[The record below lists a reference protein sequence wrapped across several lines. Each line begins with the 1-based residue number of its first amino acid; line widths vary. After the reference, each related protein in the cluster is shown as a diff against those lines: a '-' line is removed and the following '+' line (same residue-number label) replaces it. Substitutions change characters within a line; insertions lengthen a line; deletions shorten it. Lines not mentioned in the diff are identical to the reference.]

1 MNTQLK
7 TTNLSF
13 GRFKIIQFIS
23 FMNYIFV
30 FLFLLI
36 NTVVCS
42 QIGTGQWRFHTA
54 TAKAIDVAV
63 TEEKIYTALE
73 NGLLIL
79 DIANNDETELF
90 NILNGLSDISISR
103 LYWDEVESALFI
115 GYENGNVDKL
125 KNGRIYNIPAIKL
138 AAVASSKRINSF
150 IRFQDFIY
158 VSTDFAIIQLNP
170 IKNEVKD
177 SFYPTNG
184 NEKINAISFTG
195 DTILALTPTKLL
207 RGLINNPAI
216 AASSEWTT
224 DNRLQVLSQ
233 NQYKEME
240 EVNGNQFV
248 LFQHTD
254 YGKDSLFVLT
264 NSGKS
269 LVSVSPFSLEINS
282 MNAIGENQIAINL
295 ETGIY
300 VYDGNTFSSVSAYN
314 SSNLAVN
321 MSISRSGINSKGM
334 WASDLSN
341 CLYFMPTELN
351 VKNYKV
357 SGSANNFF
365 YSIDSQKGK
374 TAISSGFLN
383 GKFPAFSKNGI
394 HFFQDGEWAFTNAN
408 EQSCWEGKNI
418 WDFLD
423 VSINPKN
430 VNEYAVC
437 TPSEVPVT
445 IFDGTNSTVF
455 SDSNSTLQLSVSG
468 SGWYFVSD
476 VCYDEKGNLWCL
488 NGYTDKPLNVRTTT
502 GEWLN
507 FDLGTSAKNKF
518 SKKMI
523 VDFQG
528 NVWCATDNDGLF
540 GYNTNNT
547 ISDLSD
553 DKKINLRS
561 GVNYGDLPS
570 ENITAIAADFDGEIW
585 IGTDAGFAILYNANA
600 TFDASAGEYDAQRV
614 KVQFEGNVE
623 YVLGSTHIT
632 DIEVDGGNRKWM
644 ATANAGILLLSQ
656 DGSEILEQYTTD
668 NSPLISNNIFDLKL
682 DQTSG
687 ELFIV
692 TDKGLLSFRT
702 NATYEDPE
710 YSDVIVF
717 PNPVRPN
724 YFGPITMQGIRYNS
738 DVKITDIAGNLVFK
752 TTSNGG
758 TAIWDGKTLDGQ
770 KAATGVYL
778 IWTATNEGNDKKVG
792 KVLVVK

>member
-1 MNTQLK
+1 
-7 TTNLSF
+7 
-13 GRFKIIQFIS
+13 
-23 FMNYIFV
+23 MNYIFG

-36 NTVVCS
+36 NTVVFS
-42 QIGTGQWRFHTA
+42 QIGTGEWRFHTA
-54 TAKAIDVAV
+54 TSKAIDVAV
-63 TEEKIYTALE
+63 TEDKVYTALE
-73 NGLLIL
+73 NGLLTL
-79 DIANNDETELF
+79 DVSNSDEKELL

-103 LYWDEVESALFI
+103 LYWDEVELALFI
-115 GYENGNVDKL
+115 GYENGNIDKL
-125 KNGRIYNIPAIKL
+125 KNGKIYNIPAIKL

-184 NEKINAISFTG
+184 IEKINAISFVG
-195 DTILALTPTKLL
+195 DTILALTPSKLL

-224 DNRLQVLSQ
+224 DFRLQVLNQ
-233 NQYKEME
+233 NRYKEME
-240 EVNGNQFV
+240 VINDKLFI
-248 LFQHTD
+248 LFQHSE

-264 NSGKS
+264 NTGKS
-269 LVSVSPFSLEINS
+269 VVSESAFSLEINS
-282 MNAIGENQIAINL
+282 LNTIGNDRIAINL
-295 ETGIY
+295 ESGIY
-300 VYDGNTFSSVSAYN
+300 VYDGTTFAIVSAYN
-314 SSNLAVN
+314 SSNLGVN
-321 MSISRSGINSKGM
+321 MSISRSGINSKGL

-341 CLYFMPTELN
+341 CLYFMPTEVN
-351 VKNYKV
+351 IKNYRV
-357 SGSANNFF
+357 SGSSNNFF
-365 YSIDSQKGK
+365 YSIDSQNGK
-374 TAISSGFLN
+374 TAFSSGFLN
-383 GKFPAFSKNGI
+383 GKFPAFTKNGI
-394 HFFQDGEWAFTNAN
+394 HFFEDEKWSFNNPN
-408 EQSCWEGKNI
+408 EQSCWQGQNI

-430 VNEYAVC
+430 LNEYAVC

-445 IFDGTNSTVF
+445 IFDGSNCSVY
-455 SDSNSTLQLSVSG
+455 SDTNSTLQLSVSG

-488 NGYTDKPLNVRTTT
+488 NGYTDKPLNVRTNN

-507 FDLGTSAKNKF
+507 FDLGTNARNKYT
-518 SKKMI
+518 KKMI

-528 NVWCATDNDGLF
+528 NIWCATDNDGLF
-540 GYNTNNT
+540 GYNTNGT
-547 ISDLSD
+547 ISVTGD
-553 DKKINLRS
+553 DKRINLRS
-561 GVNYGDLPS
+561 GENFGDLPS

-585 IGTDAGFAILYNANA
+585 IGTDAGFAILYNANSS
-600 TFDASAGEYDAQRV
+600 FDASPGDYDAQRI

-644 ATANAGILLLSQ
+644 ATANAGVLLLSQ

-682 DQTSG
+682 DQTNG

-692 TDKGLLSFRT
+692 TDKGLVSFRT

-724 YFGPITMQGIRYNS
+724 YFGPVTMQGIRYNS
-738 DVKITDIAGNLVFK
+738 DVKVTDVAGNLVYK

-758 TAIWDGKTLDGQ
+758 TATWDGKTLDGQ

-792 KVLVVK
+792 KVLIVK

>member
-1 MNTQLK
+1 
-7 TTNLSF
+7 
-13 GRFKIIQFIS
+13 
-23 FMNYIFV
+23 MNYIFG

-36 NTVVCS
+36 NTVVYS
-42 QIGTGQWRFHTA
+42 QIGTGEWRFHTA
-54 TAKAIDVAV
+54 TSKAIDVAV
-63 TEEKIYTALE
+63 TEDNVYTALE
-73 NGLLIL
+73 NGLLSLAIS
-79 DIANNDETELF
+79 NNDEKEL
-90 NILNGLSDISISR
+90 LNVLTGLSDISISR

-115 GYENGNVDKL
+115 GYENGNIDKL

-138 AAVASSKRINSF
+138 ASVATSKRINGF

-177 SFYPTNG
+177 TFYPTNG
-184 NEKINAISFTG
+184 TEKINALSFIG
-195 DTILALTPTKLL
+195 DTIIALTPSKLL
-207 RGLINNPAI
+207 RGLLQNPAI
-216 AASSEWTT
+216 ATSSEWSI
-224 DNRLQVLSQ
+224 DNRLAILGQ

-240 EVNGNQFV
+240 VIDNNLFV
-248 LFQHTD
+248 LFQHTE
-254 YGKDSLFVLT
+254 YGKDTIFVLT
-264 NSGKS
+264 NEGKS
-269 LVSVSPFSLEINS
+269 VVSESPFSLEINS
-282 MNAIGENQIAINL
+282 LNTIGNDKIAINL
-295 ETGIY
+295 ESGIY
-300 VYDGNTFSSVSAYN
+300 VYDGSTFELISAYT
-314 SSNLAVN
+314 STNLGVN
-321 MSISRSGINSKGM
+321 LSISRSGINSKGM

-341 CLYFMPTELN
+341 CLYYMSTEVN
-351 VKNYKV
+351 VKNYTI
-357 SGSANNFF
+357 SGSYNDFF
-365 YSIDSQKGK
+365 YTIDSQNGK
-374 TAISSGFLN
+374 TAFSTGFLN
-383 GKFPAFSKNGI
+383 GKFPAFTKNGI
-394 HFFQDGEWAFTNAN
+394 HFFENEEWSFTNVN
-408 EQSCWEGKNI
+408 EQSCWQGQNI

-430 VNEYAVC
+430 INEYAVC

-445 IFDGTNSTVF
+445 IFEGTNCSVYNDT
-455 SDSNSTLQLSVSG
+455 NSTLQLSISG

-488 NGYTDKPLNVRTTT
+488 NGYTDKPLNVRTNN

-507 FDLGTSAKNKF
+507 FDLGTNARNKYT
-518 SKKMI
+518 KKMI

-540 GYNTNNT
+540 GYNTNGS
-547 ISDLSD
+547 ISVTSD
-553 DKKINLRS
+553 DKRINLRS
-561 GVNYGDLPS
+561 GENYGNLPS
-570 ENITAIAADFDGEIW
+570 ENITAIAADFEGEIW
-585 IGTDAGFAILYNANA
+585 IGTDAGFAILYNANSS
-600 TFDASAGEYDAQRV
+600 FDASPGEYDAQRV

-682 DQTSG
+682 DQTNG
-687 ELFIV
+687 ELFII
-692 TDKGLLSFRT
+692 TDKGLVSFRT

-710 YSDVIVF
+710 YSDVVVF

-738 DVKITDIAGNLVFK
+738 DVKITDVAGNLVYK

-758 TAIWDGKTLDGQ
+758 TATWDGKTLKGE

-792 KVLVVK
+792 KVLIVK

>member
-1 MNTQLK
+1 
-7 TTNLSF
+7 
-13 GRFKIIQFIS
+13 
-23 FMNYIFV
+23 MNYIFG

-36 NTVVCS
+36 NTVVYS
-42 QIGTGQWRFHTA
+42 QIGTGEWRFHTA
-54 TAKAIDVAV
+54 TSKAIDVAV
-63 TEEKIYTALE
+63 TEDKVYTALE
-73 NGLLIL
+73 NGLLSLAIS
-79 DIANNDETELF
+79 NNDEKEL
-90 NILNGLSDISISR
+90 LNVLTGLSDISISR
-103 LYWDEVESALFI
+103 LYWDEIESALFI
-115 GYENGNVDKL
+115 GYENGNIDKL

-138 AAVASSKRINSF
+138 ASVANSKRINGF

-170 IKNEVKD
+170 VKNEVKD
-177 SFYPTNG
+177 TFYPTNG
-184 NEKINAISFTG
+184 TEKINALSFIG
-195 DTILALTPTKLL
+195 DTIIALTPSKLL
-207 RGLINNPAI
+207 RGLLQNPAI
-216 AASSEWTT
+216 ATSSEWSI
-224 DNRLQVLSQ
+224 DNRLAILGQ

-240 EVNGNQFV
+240 VIDNNLFV
-248 LFQHTD
+248 LFQHTE
-254 YGKDSLFVLT
+254 YGKDTIFVLT
-264 NSGKS
+264 NEGKS
-269 LVSVSPFSLEINS
+269 VVSESPFSLEINS
-282 MNAIGENQIAINL
+282 LNTIGNDKIAINL
-295 ETGIY
+295 ESGIY
-300 VYDGNTFSSVSAYN
+300 VYDGNTFELISAYT
-314 SSNLAVN
+314 STNLGVN
-321 MSISRSGINSKGM
+321 LSISRSGINSKGM

-341 CLYFMPTELN
+341 CLYYMSTEVN
-351 VKNYKV
+351 VKNYTT
-357 SGSANNFF
+357 SGSYNDFF
-365 YSIDSQKGK
+365 YTIDSQNGK
-374 TAISSGFLN
+374 TAFSTGFLN
-383 GKFPAFSKNGI
+383 GKFPAFTKNGI
-394 HFFQDGEWAFTNAN
+394 HFFENEEWSFTNVN
-408 EQSCWEGKNI
+408 EQSCWQGQNI

-430 VNEYAVC
+430 INEYAVC

-445 IFDGTNSTVF
+445 IFEGTNCSVYNDT
-455 SDSNSTLQLSVSG
+455 NSTLQLSISG

-488 NGYTDKPLNVRTTT
+488 NGYTDKPLNVRTNN

-507 FDLGTSAKNKF
+507 FDLGTNARNKYT
-518 SKKMI
+518 KKMI

-540 GYNTNNT
+540 GYNTNGS
-547 ISDLSD
+547 ISVTSD
-553 DKKINLRS
+553 DKRINLRS
-561 GVNYGDLPS
+561 GENYGNLPS
-570 ENITAIAADFDGEIW
+570 ENITAIAADFEGEIW
-585 IGTDAGFAILYNANA
+585 IGTDAGFAILYNANSS
-600 TFDASAGEYDAQRV
+600 FDASPGEYDAQRV

-682 DQTSG
+682 DQTNG
-687 ELFIV
+687 ELFII
-692 TDKGLLSFRT
+692 TDKGLVSFRT

-710 YSDVIVF
+710 YSDVVVF

-738 DVKITDIAGNLVFK
+738 DVKITDVAGNLVYK

-758 TAIWDGKTLDGQ
+758 TATWDGKTLNGE

-792 KVLVVK
+792 KVLIVK

>member
-1 MNTQLK
+1 
-7 TTNLSF
+7 
-13 GRFKIIQFIS
+13 
-23 FMNYIFV
+23 MNYIFG

-36 NTVVCS
+36 NTVVFS
-42 QIGTGQWRFHTA
+42 QIGTGEWRFHTA
-54 TAKAIDVAV
+54 TSKAIDVAV
-63 TEEKIYTALE
+63 TEDKVYTALE
-73 NGLLIL
+73 NGLLTL
-79 DIANNDETELF
+79 DVSNSDEKELL

-103 LYWDEVESALFI
+103 LYWDEVELALFI
-115 GYENGNVDKL
+115 GYENGNIDKL
-125 KNGRIYNIPAIKL
+125 KNGKIYNIPAIKL

-184 NEKINAISFTG
+184 IEKINAISFVG
-195 DTILALTPTKLL
+195 DTILALTPSKLL

-224 DNRLQVLSQ
+224 DFRLQVLNQ
-233 NQYKEME
+233 NRYKEME
-240 EVNGNQFV
+240 VINDKLFI
-248 LFQHTD
+248 LFQHSE

-264 NSGKS
+264 NTGKS
-269 LVSVSPFSLEINS
+269 VVSESAFSLEINS
-282 MNAIGENQIAINL
+282 LNTIGNDRIAINL
-295 ETGIY
+295 ESGIY
-300 VYDGNTFSSVSAYN
+300 VYDGTTFAIVSAYN
-314 SSNLAVN
+314 SSNLGVN
-321 MSISRSGINSKGM
+321 MSISRSGINSKGL

-341 CLYFMPTELN
+341 CLYFMPTEVN
-351 VKNYKV
+351 IKNYRV
-357 SGSANNFF
+357 SGSSNNFF
-365 YSIDSQKGK
+365 YSIDSQNGK
-374 TAISSGFLN
+374 TAFSSGFLN
-383 GKFPAFSKNGI
+383 GKFPAFTKNGI
-394 HFFQDGEWAFTNAN
+394 HFFEDEKWSFTNAN
-408 EQSCWEGKNI
+408 EQSCWQGQNI

-430 VNEYAVC
+430 LNEYAVC

-445 IFDGTNSTVF
+445 IFDGSNCSVY
-455 SDSNSTLQLSVSG
+455 SDTNSTLQLSVSG

-488 NGYTDKPLNVRTTT
+488 NGYTDKPLNVRTNN

-507 FDLGTSAKNKF
+507 FDLGTNARNKYT
-518 SKKMI
+518 KKMI

-528 NVWCATDNDGLF
+528 NIWCATDNDGLF
-540 GYNTNNT
+540 GYNTNGT
-547 ISDLSD
+547 ISVTGD
-553 DKKINLRS
+553 DKRINLRS
-561 GVNYGDLPS
+561 GENFGDLPS

-585 IGTDAGFAILYNANA
+585 IGTDAGFAILYNANSS
-600 TFDASAGEYDAQRV
+600 FDASPGDYDAQRI

-644 ATANAGILLLSQ
+644 ATANAGVLLLSQ

-682 DQTSG
+682 DQTNG

-692 TDKGLLSFRT
+692 TDKGLVSFRT

-724 YFGPITMQGIRYNS
+724 YFGPVTMQGIRYNS
-738 DVKITDIAGNLVFK
+738 DVKVTDVAGNLVYK

-758 TAIWDGKTLDGQ
+758 TATWDGKTLDGQ

-778 IWTATNEGNDKKVG
+778 IWTVTNEGNDKKVG
-792 KVLVVK
+792 KVLIVK

>member
-1 MNTQLK
+1 
-7 TTNLSF
+7 
-13 GRFKIIQFIS
+13 
-23 FMNYIFV
+23 MNYLFV
-30 FLFLLI
+30 FLFLI
-36 NTVVCS
+36 VNSFVFS
-42 QIGTGQWRFHTA
+42 QIGTGEWRFHTA
-54 TAKAIDVAV
+54 TSKAIDVAV
-63 TEEKIYTALE
+63 TENKVYTALE

-79 DIANNDETELF
+79 DISNNDETELL
-90 NILNGLSDISISR
+90 NILNGLSDISISC

-115 GYENGNVDKL
+115 GYENGNIDKL
-125 KNGRIYNIPAIKL
+125 KNGRIYNIPAIKM
-138 AAVASSKRINSF
+138 ASVASSKRINGF
-150 IRFQDFIY
+150 NRFQNFIY

-177 SFYPTNG
+177 TFYPTNG
-184 NEKINAISFTG
+184 NEKINDISFVG
-195 DTILALTPTKLL
+195 DTIFALTPTKLL
-207 RGLINNPAI
+207 KGLLNNPAI
-216 AASSEWTT
+216 AASSEWST
-224 DNRLQVLSQ
+224 DSRLQVLSQ
-233 NQYKEME
+233 NQYKEID
-240 EVNGNQFV
+240 EVSGNQFI
-248 LFQHTD
+248 LFQHAD
-254 YGKDSLFVLT
+254 YGKDSLYVLT
-264 NSGKS
+264 NTGKS
-269 LVSVSPFSLEINS
+269 LVSQSPFSLEINS
-282 MNAIGENQIAINL
+282 MNVIGTDRIAINL
-295 ETGIY
+295 ESGIY
-300 VYDGNTFSSVSAYN
+300 VYDAN
-314 SSNLAVN
+314 SFELVANYSNANLFVN

-341 CLYFMPTELN
+341 CLYYLPTEVN

-357 SGSANNFF
+357 SGSFNNFF

-374 TAISSGFLN
+374 TAFSSGFLN
-383 GKFPAFSKNGI
+383 GKFPAFSKNGV
-394 HFFQDGEWAFTNAN
+394 HFFENEEWTFTNPN
-408 EQSCWEGKNI
+408 EVACWQGQNI

-423 VSINPKN
+423 ISINPKN
-430 VNEYAVC
+430 LNEYAVC

-445 IFDGTNSTVF
+445 IFDGTNCSVY
-455 SDSNSTLQLSVSG
+455 SDTNSTLQLSVSG

-488 NGYTDKPLNVRTTT
+488 NGYTDKPLNVRTIK

-507 FDLGTSAKNKF
+507 FDLGTSAKNKYT
-518 SKKMI
+518 KKMI

-540 GYNTNNT
+540 GYNTNGSIT
-547 ISDLSD
+547 DISD
-553 DKKINLRS
+553 DKKINLKS
-561 GVNYGDLPS
+561 GKNYGDLPS

-585 IGTDAGFAILYNANA
+585 IGTDAGFAILYNANGA
-600 TFDASAGEYDAQRV
+600 FDASPGNYDAQRI

-668 NSPLISNNIFDLKL
+668 NSPLISNTIFDLKL
-682 DQTSG
+682 DQTTG
-687 ELFIV
+687 ELFII
-692 TDKGLLSFRT
+692 TDKGLVSFRT

-710 YSDVIVF
+710 YSDVVVF

-738 DVKITDIAGNLVFK
+738 DVKITDVAGNLVYK

-758 TAIWDGKTLDGQ
+758 TATWDGKTLDGQ

-778 IWTATNEGNDKKVG
+778 IWTATNEGKDKKVG
-792 KVLVVK
+792 KVLIVK

>member
-1 MNTQLK
+1 MNLRIK

-13 GRFKIIQFIS
+13 ERFKFIQFIS
-23 FMNYIFV
+23 FMNYIFG

-36 NTVVCS
+36 NTVVFS
-42 QIGTGQWRFHTA
+42 QIGTGEWRFHTA
-54 TAKAIDVAV
+54 TSKAIDVAV
-63 TEEKIYTALE
+63 TEDKVYTALE
-73 NGLLIL
+73 NGLLTL
-79 DIANNDETELF
+79 DISNSDETELF

-115 GYENGNVDKL
+115 GYENGNIDKL
-125 KNGRIYNIPAIKL
+125 KNGKIYNIPAIKL

-184 NEKINAISFTG
+184 IEKINAISFVG
-195 DTILALTPTKLL
+195 DTILALTPSKLL

-224 DNRLQVLSQ
+224 DFRLQVLNQ
-233 NQYKEME
+233 NRYKEME
-240 EVNGNQFV
+240 EINDKLFI
-248 LFQHTD
+248 LFQHSE

-264 NSGKS
+264 NTGKS
-269 LVSVSPFSLEINS
+269 VVSESAFSLEINS
-282 MNAIGENQIAINL
+282 LNTIGNDRIAINL
-295 ETGIY
+295 ESGIY
-300 VYDGNTFSSVSAYN
+300 VYDGTTFAIVSAYN
-314 SSNLAVN
+314 SSNLGVN
-321 MSISRSGINSKGM
+321 MSISRSGINSKGL

-341 CLYFMPTELN
+341 CLYFMPTEVN
-351 VKNYKV
+351 IKNYRV
-357 SGSANNFF
+357 SGSSNNFF
-365 YSIDSQKGK
+365 YSIDSQNGK
-374 TAISSGFLN
+374 TAFSSGFLN
-383 GKFPAFSKNGI
+383 GKFPAFTKNGI
-394 HFFQDGEWAFTNAN
+394 HFFEDEKWSFNNPN
-408 EQSCWEGKNI
+408 EQSCWQGQNI

-430 VNEYAVC
+430 LNEYAVC

-445 IFDGTNSTVF
+445 IFDGSNCSVY
-455 SDSNSTLQLSVSG
+455 SDTNSTLQLSVSG

-488 NGYTDKPLNVRTTT
+488 NGYTDKPLNVRTNN

-507 FDLGTSAKNKF
+507 FDLGTNARNKYT
-518 SKKMI
+518 KKMI

-528 NVWCATDNDGLF
+528 NIWCATDNDGLF
-540 GYNTNNT
+540 GYNTNGT
-547 ISDLSD
+547 ISVTGD
-553 DKKINLRS
+553 DKRINLRS
-561 GVNYGDLPS
+561 GENFGDLPS

-585 IGTDAGFAILYNANA
+585 IGTDAGFAILYNANSS
-600 TFDASAGEYDAQRV
+600 FDASPGDYDAQRI

-644 ATANAGILLLSQ
+644 ATANAGVLLLSQ

-682 DQTSG
+682 DQTNG

-692 TDKGLLSFRT
+692 TDKGLVSFRT

-724 YFGPITMQGIRYNS
+724 YFGPVTMQGIRYNS
-738 DVKITDIAGNLVFK
+738 DVKVTDVAGNLVYK

-758 TAIWDGKTLDGQ
+758 TATWDGKTLDGQ

-792 KVLVVK
+792 KVLIVK